1 MAAAPYNFLTTSPS
15 DSSRISLTVCSC
27 AFCQNLKKQ
36 RQKSASGSHL
46 PELES
51 RAGKYGTLKR
61 RAGLTAAISSLG
73 HHRTISCR
81 KFGDDNDENDNPN
94 SPSPMSAASV
104 LKYSIKSSGEKKPKK
119 KTPSQPQPDSGQNPR
134 NPPDRF
140 APPSEIEEANEDRAA
155 AGAAKL
161 RSTVSAR
168 NLLGGGR
175 EIVNQVAEFWAELKR
190 MALSSTAEKEKKMV
204 EKEPQISLTA
214 EKAQEGTDKDKVP
227 PPDDDPFTP
236 LASSSRQKK

>member
-1 MAAAPYNFLTTSPS
+1 M
-15 DSSRISLTVCSC
+15 
-27 AFCQNLKKQ
+27 KKQ
-36 RQKSASGSHL
+36 RQNSASSSHL

-51 RAGKYGTLKR
+51 RAVIDGTLKR
-61 RAGLTAAISSLG
+61 RDGLAAAISSLG
-73 HHRTISCR
+73 HHRTKSCR

-94 SPSPMSAASV
+94 SPSPLSAARV
-104 LKYSIKSSGEKKPKK
+104 LKYSVKSCAEKKPKK
-119 KTPSQPQPDSGQNPR
+119 KTPSQPQPDSGQNPS

-140 APPSEIEEANEDRAA
+140 APPSGIEEANEDRAA
-155 AGAAKL
+155 AGAGAAKL

-175 EIVNQVAEFWAELKR
+175 EIVNQVAEFWADLKR

-204 EKEPQISLTA
+204 EKEPLIALTA
-214 EKAQEGTDKDKVP
+214 EQAQEGGTDKDKVP

-236 LASSSRQKK
+236 LASSCQKK

>member
-15 DSSRISLTVCSC
+15 NSSRISLTVSFC

-36 RQKSASGSHL
+36 RQKSASSSHL
-46 PELES
+46 PELEN
-51 RAGKYGTLKR
+51 RAVKDGTLKR

-73 HHRTISCR
+73 HHRTKSCR

-94 SPSPMSAASV
+94 SASPMSVARV
-104 LKYSIKSSGEKKPKK
+104 LKYSIKSRGEKKPKK

-134 NPPDRF
+134 SPPDRF
-140 APPSEIEEANEDRAA
+140 VPPSGIEEANEDRAD

-175 EIVNQVAEFWAELKR
+175 EIVNQVAEFWAELKP

-204 EKEPQISLTA
+204 EKEPLIALTA
-214 EKAQEGTDKDKVP
+214 EKAQEGGTEKDKVP
-227 PPDDDPFTP
+227 PLDDDPFTP
-236 LASSSRQKK
+236 PASSRQIK

>member
-1 MAAAPYNFLTTSPS
+1 MAAALV
-15 DSSRISLTVCSC
+15 SSRISLTVCSC

-36 RQKSASGSHL
+36 RQKSASSSHL

-51 RAGKYGTLKR
+51 RAGKDGTLKR

-73 HHRTISCR
+73 HHRTKSCR
-81 KFGDDNDENDNPN
+81 KFGDHNDENDNPN
-94 SPSPMSAASV
+94 SPSPMSAARV
-104 LKYSIKSSGEKKPKK
+104 LKCSIKSSGEK

-134 NPPDRF
+134 NPPHRF
-140 APPSEIEEANEDRAA
+140 APPSGIEEANEDRAA
-155 AGAAKL
+155 AGAGAAKL
-161 RSTVSAR
+161 RNTVSAR

-204 EKEPQISLTA
+204 KEPLIALTA

-236 LASSSRQKK
+236 LASSRQKK